1 MRAGVGVG
9 GIWARALLEAC
20 RLLRLCLYHVC
31 MHTRMYVCMHACICM
46 ASLYAHAC
54 VTSPSMR
61 LDSRAA
67 QHQEVNTRNTLHC
80 ASQSIHIH
88 AETQQLAGRLL
99 RLYSAPQKKGASHT
113 HLHPHN
119 QRHSL
124 HMSMCVTH
132 THTER
137 DSQAVHTC
145 ALRLASCA
153 ASAMAR
159 AFSSD

>member
-1 MRAGVGVG
+1 MLG
-9 GIWARALLEAC
+9 LEASGRGPFSKRADSSGC
-20 RLLRLCLYHVC
+20 AYIMYACIRVC
-31 MHTRMYVCMHACICM
+31 MYVCVHVCICM

-88 AETQQLAGRLL
+88 AETKQLAGRLL
-99 RLYSAPQKKGASHT
+99 RPYSA
-113 HLHPHN
+113 N
-119 QRHSL
+119 QRHTL